1 MPLDVFDRELG
12 TTQGRIQSAGF
23 IPPEGD
29 FAFVL
34 GRDLSGLFENL
45 NVGDFVE
52 VAQTANFGRVFTAD
66 AGLDEFTLATHGL
79 IDGTQIMLK
88 NNAGA
93 LPAGLSPNVGYFVI
107 SATTNTFQL
116 STVSGGSAIN
126 ITDTGTGTHYVSQNI
141 IRFQAR
147 MRPPATEPIES
158 DNAAPWA
165 LSDGQTLLIS
175 VDGSSDQTVTFNT
188 ADFLNIATAQDYE
201 VVAVINAQLTAAK
214 ASTGGDTV
222 QIASDTIG
230 KGSSVAVTGGT
241 AAAAF
246 SFTGRRWRASI
257 ISEVVTKIFQDIL
270 PGRTRDRIDLA
281 ANVSRVAGS
290 KEFKFR
296 LEVVSF

>member
-12 TTQGRIQSAGF
+12 STQGRIQSTGF
-23 IPPEGD
+23 IPPEGE

-45 NVGDFVE
+45 NVGDFTE
-52 VAQTANFGRVFTAD
+52 VAQTAAFGRIFTAD
-66 AGLDEFTLATHGL
+66 AGLDEFTLAAHGL
-79 IDGTQIMLK
+79 TDGTQIMLK
-88 NNAGA
+88 NNAGS
-93 LPAGLSPNVGYFVI
+93 LPAGLSPNVAYFVI

-116 STVSGGSAIN
+116 SLISGGSAIN
-126 ITDTGTGTHYVSQNI
+126 ITDVGTGTHYVSQNI
-141 IRFQAR
+141 VRFQAR
-147 MRPPATEPIES
+147 LRPPATEPIES

-165 LSDGQTLLIS
+165 LSDGQTLLVS
-175 VDGSSDQTVTFNT
+175 VDDGSVQTVTFNT

-201 VVAVINAQLTAAK
+201 VVAVINAQLTGTK
-214 ASTGGDTV
+214 ASTGADTV
-222 QIASDTIG
+222 QIASDTTG
-230 KGSSVAVTGGT
+230 KDSSVVITGGT

-257 ISEVVTKIFQDIL
+257 ISEVVTKVFQDIL

-281 ANVSRVAGS
+281 ANVSKVVGNKA
-290 KEFKFR
+290 FKFR